1 MGEPK
6 MKWLFF
12 LLVIINISVFGW
24 YNLVA
29 VNQELVSDPVYAPPV
44 SQKILTLN
52 EVPKVV
58 KVPEPTAK
66 EIEFKAVE
74 QELREIT
81 DAFEQFSS
89 NKTNQAFCPRIE
101 FEKVQDKRTFLPQID
116 ALGWRYQESMVEGER
131 QKFWLYIGAPESR
144 DQASKIVTALKLRGV
159 DSFIINRGEM
169 KNRISLGLY
178 SVSVT
183 AEQERK
189 RISELSGFDVNIYPH
204 LRKVP
209 ITVIKITDGINE
221 SEWKKFTSRINFGK
235 MMIKLEKNPC

>member
-1 MGEPK
+1 VGEPK

-12 LLVIINISVFGW
+12 LLVIINICVFGW
-24 YNLVA
+24 YNLIA
-29 VNQELVSDPVYAPPV
+29 VNQEVVSDPVYAPPV

-52 EVPKVV
+52 EVPEVK

-81 DAFEQFSS
+81 DAFEQFSL
-89 NKTNQAFCPRIE
+89 NQENQSFCPRIE
-101 FEKVQDKRTFLPQID
+101 FEKEHDKRIFLPQID
-116 ALGWRYQESMVEGER
+116 ALGWQYQESKVEGER
-131 QKFWLYIGAPESR
+131 QKFWLYIGAPDTR
-144 DQASKIVTALKLRGV
+144 AQASKIVTALKLRGV
-159 DSFIINRGEM
+159 DSFINRGEM

-178 SVSVT
+178 SVSIT
-183 AEQERK
+183 AEQERN
-189 RISELSGFDVNIYPH
+189 RISELSGFEVNIYPH

-209 ITVIKITDGINE
+209 VTVVKIMDGISE
-221 SEWKKFTSRINFGK
+221 SEWKMFTSRINFGK

>member
-1 MGEPK
+1 MGETK

-12 LLVIINISVFGW
+12 LLVIINLVVFGW
-24 YNLVA
+24 FNLVA
-29 VNQELVSDPVYAPPV
+29 INQDVVSDPIYAPPV

-58 KVPEPTAK
+58 KPPEPKAK

-74 QELREIT
+74 DELREIT
-81 DAFEQFSS
+81 DAFEQLSS
-89 NKTNQAFCPRIE
+89 MNSMQSFCPRIE
-101 FEKVQDKRTFLPQID
+101 FEKEQDKRAFLPQID
-116 ALGWRYQESMVEGER
+116 ALGWLYQESKIEAER
-131 QKFWLYIGAPESR
+131 QKFWLFINAPETR
-144 DQASKIVTALKLRGV
+144 EQANRIVTALKVRGV

-178 SVSVT
+178 SVAIT
-183 AEQERK
+183 AEKERI
-189 RISELSGFDVNIYPH
+189 RISDLSGFDVRVYPH

-209 ITVIKITDGINE
+209 ISAVNITKAINE
-221 SEWKKFTSRINFGK
+221 SEWKNFTSQINFGK